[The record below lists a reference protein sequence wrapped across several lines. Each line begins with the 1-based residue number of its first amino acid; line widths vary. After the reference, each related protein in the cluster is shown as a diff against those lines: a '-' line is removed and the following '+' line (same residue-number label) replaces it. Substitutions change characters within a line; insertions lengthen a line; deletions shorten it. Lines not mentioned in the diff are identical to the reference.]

1 MRGHRHGGERVGGP
15 SAAAA
20 GRAGIATQK
29 LRGGGAHQQEQDGLL
44 GLACALPPALGQ
56 RTRHRQGGGGGGG
69 PSAAAAGRASIEE
82 HKLRGVG
89 AHQQEQNYQGWPART
104 PPCAGSARGTDRA
117 GEEEGG
123 HPPRRQAGQASPC
136 STCERLR
143 RFSQSSTGLA
153 CVRHAVH
160 RLVRRAAGVKK
171 VGSAPCR
178 SAGEGLC
185 R

>member
-1 MRGHRHGGERVGGP
+1 MTHGIILFTSVEYPKTPPNWGGTNRHVVPASGWGA
-15 SAAAA
+15 SAGA
-20 GRAGIATQK
+20 G
-29 LRGGGAHQQEQDGLL
+29 LP
-44 GLACALPPALGQ
+44 GLACVYTPVRGQ

-178 SAGEGLC
+178 SAGEGRRC
-185 R
+185 